1 VDRKDGIN
9 SVKVNEAW
17 SLGESLYCIKGYKE
31 TDCDGKD
38 IAFTYPWDSAQRGRS
53 FLPLICFEREHSL
66 TISGDGDYTFPVT
79 VGAAG
84 VVTID
89 RVRH

>member
-1 VDRKDGIN
+1 MEPGSLVPDWLSQRTQCVDRKNGIN

-66 TISGDGDYTFPVT
+66 TI
-79 VGAAG
+79 
-84 VVTID
+84 
-89 RVRH
+89 